1 MIPAD
6 DWARY
11 RQVTAGVR
19 ILTARD
25 VRRLWREVDT
35 SQMAAHYD
43 RLLAGIRDVIRAY
56 GEVSATAAADFYD
69 AVRAASRLPPKAAEL
84 VGFAADEAV
93 EVMFRASLGPLWE
106 DSPRPEAALTR
117 LEAGAIRMAL
127 QPGRETMHQ
136 AVRRDGLRYAIVPQG
151 GNTCA
156 FCLMLASRGATYAN
170 VQPQWHDNC
179 QCDCIPVVDSSDLP
193 QINQDLH
200 DEWVEVTKG
209 QADQMSAWRA
219 HIAATRAAQSS
230 E

>member
-11 RQVTAGVR
+11 REITAGVR
-19 ILTARD
+19 ILSARD
-25 VRRLWREVDT
+25 VRRLWRAIDPSHMTE
-35 SQMAAHYD
+35 HYD
-43 RLLAGIRDVIRAY
+43 GLLAGIRDVVRAY
-56 GEVSATAAADFYD
+56 GEVAATAAADFYD
-69 AVRAASRLPPKAAEL
+69 AVRAASRLPPKPARL
-84 VGFAADEAV
+84 TGFADDEAV
-93 EVMFRASLGPLWE
+93 EVMLRAALGLLWE
-106 DSPRPEAALTR
+106 ESPRPGMALTK

-127 QPGRETMHQ
+127 QPGRATIHQ
-136 AVRRDGLRYAIVPQG
+136 AAKRDGLRYAIVPQG

-179 QCDCIPVVDSSDLP
+179 QCDCIPVVEDHDLP

-200 DEWVEVTKG
+200 DEWAEVTKG
-209 QADQMSAWRA
+209 QTDQLSAWRA
-219 HIAATRAAQSS
+219 HIAATRAAESS